1 MTTSNLGKNDD
12 TYVQLKELIH
22 AKSIKTIANW
32 QYFE

>member
-1 MTTSNLGKNDD
+1 MAITNEGKEDS
-12 TYVQLKELIH
+12 TYVVLKAINH